1 MHITT
6 LLIAA
11 LAVAAEAGLAGRK
24 IGQKRSP
31 QVSHHEE
38 PLFT

>member
-11 LAVAAEAGLAGRK
+11 LAVAAEAGPRK

-31 QVSHHEE
+31 QVSHHE
-38 PLFT
+38 